1 MNNFIAKTVWKLKDR
16 KAQILLPSV
25 LLAPIFIL
33 VIYLLFEMVKVS
45 ATKIREQFA
54 LDNAAYS
61 QMSAASTYLNAVAM
75 TNGPLPYRVMK
86 FYENKKITATNTAI
100 ENKMPPQISVFDIFY
115 KGGGVPAI
123 GPDYEQAGKN
133 EPPHPDSTDWGIKYY
148 EGDLINANA
157 SRKGWQK
164 EQPNINIS
172 GDDPLPIISEELVKN
187 YYFTQLENFAV
198 GAIADYLQTY
208 LTVGD
213 IYGAQRYSFEQV
225 SKNAIMYRE
234 AYFLNVR
241 NCKRA
246 DCARQSA
253 SKIRQFIN
261 LQTVPVEL
269 NKIMVYM
276 SDSNGSNG
284 AHGGALGLP
293 LEAKDWG
300 GKPLFQFAYVA
311 PSSRT
316 KLRTLSRGIMLKQNY
331 KLPANHF
338 NINLEQK
345 YKPYVRNEVVLSC
358 PRNNNNCVW
367 PNPLPKYSV
376 TLNP

>member
-1 MNNFIAKTVWKLKDR
+1 
-16 KAQILLPSV
+16 
-25 LLAPIFIL
+25 
-33 VIYLLFEMVKVS
+33 
-45 ATKIREQFA
+45 
-54 LDNAAYS
+54 
-61 QMSAASTYLNAVAM
+61 
-75 TNGPLPYRVMK
+75 
-86 FYENKKITATNTAI
+86 
-100 ENKMPPQISVFDIFY
+100 
-115 KGGGVPAI
+115 
-123 GPDYEQAGKN
+123 
-133 EPPHPDSTDWGIKYY
+133 
-148 EGDLINANA
+148 
-157 SRKGWQK
+157 
-164 EQPNINIS
+164 
-172 GDDPLPIISEELVKN
+172 
-187 YYFTQLENFAV
+187 
-198 GAIADYLQTY
+198 
-208 LTVGD
+208 
-213 IYGAQRYSFEQV
+213 
-225 SKNAIMYRE
+225 MYRE

-253 SKIRQFIN
+253 SKISQFIN

-276 SDSNGSNG
+276 SDSEGPGS
-284 AHGGALGLP
+284 AHGGALALP
-293 LEAKDWG
+293 LESKDWG

>member
-100 ENKMPPQISVFDIFY
+100 ENKMPPQISVFDLFY

-123 GPDYEQAGKN
+123 GPNYESGLN
-133 EPPHPDSTDWGIKYY
+133 PPPAPESNDWGVQYY
-148 EGDLINANA
+148 EGPMLNANA
-157 SRKGWQK
+157 SRKDWQK